1 MLNLKES
8 IKYRNNLRRAINQ
21 NFEKAKY
28 IIQNVSENNNSN
40 ELLAIKTI
48 TGENYFKIKAL
59 NEDIWN
65 KLLEQEGDNDRE
77 IEIEEKTCDKLDLEY
92 RKNFFQIEGFMTN
105 NSFFKTTEN
114 NSRQGRPSTSATAL
128 YKKI

>member
-1 MLNLKES
+1 MLNLKEN

-77 IEIEEKTCDKLDLEY
+77 TEIEEKTCDKLDLEY